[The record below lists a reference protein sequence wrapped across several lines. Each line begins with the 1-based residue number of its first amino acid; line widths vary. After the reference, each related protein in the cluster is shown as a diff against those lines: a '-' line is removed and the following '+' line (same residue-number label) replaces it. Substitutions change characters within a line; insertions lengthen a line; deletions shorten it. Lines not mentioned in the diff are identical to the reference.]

1 MCVLQVAALEGV
13 DLALEVGEGVGDL
26 GPPAHQLGQLLP
38 GVDVGHALLGGHCPI
53 QTSANNTEKFE
64 KYICQKSK
72 IQKNIFIYITN
83 QQNNRSPTKCR
94 VSSSMQNIDLSS

>member
-1 MCVLQVAALEGV
+1 MRVLQVAALEGV

-53 QTSANNTEKFE
+53 QTSANNTKKFE
-64 KYICQKSK
+64 KYICQRF
-72 IQKNIFIYITN
+72 KNIFIYITN

-94 VSSSMQNIDLSS
+94 VSS